1 MELDSNSYDW
11 YVLFPNHEMGLR
23 LKKELNERHI
33 KARISPT
40 PREASKSCG
49 ISLMVDE
56 DDLPVIKQII
66 AEKNIHILKIVPIA
80 RKEWKYR
87 ST

>member
-1 MELDSNSYDW
+1 
-11 YVLFPNHEMGLR
+11 VGLR
-23 LKKELNERHI
+23 LKKELDGRDI

-49 ISLMVDE
+49 ISLIVDE
-56 DDLPVIKQII
+56 GDLPMINQII
-66 AEKNIHILKIVPIA
+66 AENDIEILKIVSLA

>member
-1 MELDSNSYDW
+1 
-11 YVLFPNHEMGLR
+11 MGLR
-23 LKKELNERHI
+23 LKKELDGQDI
-33 KARISPT
+33 KAMISPT
-40 PREASKSCG
+40 PRDASKSCG

-56 DDLPVIKQII
+56 GDLPLIRQII
-66 AEKNIHILKIVPIA
+66 VENNIEIIKIVSLA

>member
-1 MELDSNSYDW
+1 MDSGSYDW
-11 YVLFPNHEMGLR
+11 YVLFPNHHAGLR
-23 LKKELNERHI
+23 LKQELDGQDI

-49 ISLMVDE
+49 ISLIVDE
-56 DDLPVIKQII
+56 GDLPLIKQII
-66 AEKNIHILKIVPIA
+66 AENNIEILKIVSLA

>member
-1 MELDSNSYDW
+1 M
-11 YVLFPNHEMGLR
+11 R
-23 LKKELNERHI
+23 LKKELDERDI

-49 ISLMVDE
+49 ISLIVDE
-56 DDLPVIKQII
+56 GDLPLIKQII
-66 AEKNIHILKIVPIA
+66 AKNNIQILKIVSLA

>member
-1 MELDSNSYDW
+1 MDSGNYDW
-11 YVLFPNHEMGLR
+11 YVLFPNHHVGLR
-23 LKKELNERHI
+23 LKKELDGRDI

-49 ISLMVDE
+49 ISLIVDE
-56 DDLPVIKQII
+56 GDLPMINQII
-66 AEKNIHILKIVPIA
+66 AENDIEILKIVSLA

>member
-1 MELDSNSYDW
+1 
-11 YVLFPNHEMGLR
+11 MGLL
-23 LKKELNERHI
+23 LKKELDERNI

-49 ISLMVDE
+49 ISLIVNE
-56 DDLPVIKQII
+56 TDLPLIEQII
-66 AEKNIHILKIVPIA
+66 VENNIQILKVVSLA

>member
-1 MELDSNSYDW
+1 
-11 YVLFPNHEMGLR
+11 MGLL
-23 LKKELNERHI
+23 LKKELDERNI

-40 PREASKSCG
+40 LREASKSCG
-49 ISLMVDE
+49 ISLIVNE
-56 DDLPVIKQII
+56 TDLPLIEQII
-66 AEKNIHILKIVPIA
+66 VENNIQILKVVSLA

>member
-1 MELDSNSYDW
+1 
-11 YVLFPNHEMGLR
+11 MGLL
-23 LKKELNERHI
+23 LKKKLDECNI

-49 ISLMVDE
+49 ISLIVDE
-56 DDLPVIKQII
+56 FDLPLIQQII
-66 AEKNIHILKIVPIA
+66 AENNIQILKIVSLV

>member
-1 MELDSNSYDW
+1 
-11 YVLFPNHEMGLR
+11 VGLH
-23 LKKELNERHI
+23 LKKELDGRDI

-49 ISLMVDE
+49 ISLIVDE
-56 DDLPVIKQII
+56 GDLTLIKQII
-66 AEKNIHILKIVPIA
+66 AENNIQILKIVSLA

>member
-1 MELDSNSYDW
+1 
-11 YVLFPNHEMGLR
+11 MGLR
-23 LKKELNERHI
+23 LKKELDGRDI

-49 ISLMVDE
+49 ISLIVDE
-56 DDLPVIKQII
+56 GDLPMINQII
-66 AEKNIHILKIVPIA
+66 AENDIEILKIVSLA

>member
-1 MELDSNSYDW
+1 
-11 YVLFPNHEMGLR
+11 MGLR
-23 LKKELNERHI
+23 LKKELDERDI

-56 DDLPVIKQII
+56 GDLPLIKQII
-66 AEKNIHILKIVPIA
+66 AENNIQILKIVSLA
-80 RKEWKYR
+80 RKAWKYR

>member
-1 MELDSNSYDW
+1 
-11 YVLFPNHEMGLR
+11 MGLR
-23 LKKELNERHI
+23 LKKELDGRDI
-33 KARISPT
+33 KAKISPT

-49 ISLMVDE
+49 ISLIVDE
-56 DDLPVIKQII
+56 GDLPLIKQII
-66 AEKNIHILKIVPIA
+66 AENHIQILKIVSLA

>member
-1 MELDSNSYDW
+1 
-11 YVLFPNHEMGLR
+11 MGLL
-23 LKKELNERHI
+23 LKKILDEHNI
-33 KARISPT
+33 KAMISPT

-49 ISLMVDE
+49 ISLIVDE
-56 DDLPVIKQII
+56 VDLPLIKQII
-66 AEKNIHILKIVPIA
+66 AENNIQILRVVSLA

>member
-1 MELDSNSYDW
+1 M
-11 YVLFPNHEMGLR
+11 
-23 LKKELNERHI
+23 
-33 KARISPT
+33 ISPT

-49 ISLMVDE
+49 ISLIVDE
-56 DDLPVIKQII
+56 VDLPLIKQII
-66 AEKNIHILKIVPIA
+66 AENNIQILRVVSLA